1 MSPTTRTRPAEYA
14 RPAGSAPAAAPG
26 PTAPVSPLRNTLR
39 EGLRRGGRELHQ
51 MATTRQDLISNL
63 VWLVGLLAPLHMLR
77 DNELAG
83 TGMSVAGFLLPSLMS
98 MCVAFNGMLGLTQQ
112 LIVERQ
118 DGTLLRLKALP
129 SGMPSYL
136 VGKLV
141 AVSGTVLFACAVV
154 TLTGIVMLPDVSAS
168 DPGVWT
174 ALAWVLPL
182 GLLAMLPVGAIL
194 GSLIESPR
202 NLGLVMLPL
211 FGLASVSG
219 IFYPASHLP
228 VWLQHVAEV
237 FPLYWLGLAARAALL
252 PDSAVTAEIGDSWRH
267 WETVGVLGAWAVVGL
282 LVAPM
287 VLRRMAR
294 RESGSVMA
302 SRREHAMKRPV

>member
-1 MSPTTRTRPAEYA
+1 MNR
-14 RPAGSAPAAAPG
+14 
-26 PTAPVSPLRNTLR
+26 LRYVLR
-39 EGLRRGGRELHQ
+39 EGVRRGGRELHQ
-51 MATTRQDLISNL
+51 IATTKQDLAANL
-63 VWLVGLLAPLHMLR
+63 VWLVGLLAPLYMLR
-77 DNELAG
+77 DEQLAD
-83 TGMSVAGFLLPSLMS
+83 TGMTVAGFLLPSLMS

-129 SGMPSYL
+129 HGMPAYL

-141 AVSGTVLFACAVV
+141 SVSGTVLSACAVV
-154 TLTGIVMLPDVSAS
+154 ALTGIVMLPDVSAA
-168 DPGVWT
+168 DPGLWA
-174 ALAWVLPL
+174 ALAWALPL

-194 GSLIESPR
+194 GSLIDSPR

-219 IFYPASHLP
+219 IFYPASQLPIWVQHL
-228 VWLQHVAEV
+228 AEI
-237 FPLYWLGLAARAALL
+237 FPLYWIGLAARSALL
-252 PDSAVTAEIGDSWRH
+252 PDSAVAAEIGDSWRH
-267 WETVGVLGAWAVVGL
+267 AETVGVLGVWAVAGL
-282 LVAPM
+282 LIAPV

-302 SRREHAMKRPV
+302 TRRERALQRPL